1 MVKSN
6 SYNPDDIVTAIN
18 NGELLNIG
26 NVPIEL
32 FRDVYNRLKHTGIIW
47 MLAFIDDQV
56 IAQPYGMSRIYL
68 ILIKDGKKFFT
79 KSDFEFIPDE
89 EVHIFGHSDSCYSFN
104 DFILDVFSRT
114 KIVITILAELSLF
127 IFFYV
132 YSKSSAIVNVCNG
145 IIQAMAIFIT
155 VFVLFVISLNPEV
168 QYKYFKT
175 GRFHK
180 LAQSDKYIG
189 FIGIVSIF
197 FSILG
202 LIAASTFDM
211 PAMDMFNF
219 NYTKLFQSFFVASA
233 LVSAAVSFWLVIG
246 YHFSRRHEMINIEM
260 ANITLQ
266 KQQQLLVNKLND

>member
-1 MVKSN
+1 MNNK
-6 SYNPDDIVTAIN
+6 YYPDDIVAAIN
-18 NGELLNIG
+18 NGDLLNIG
-26 NVPIEL
+26 DVPIEL
-32 FRDVYNRLKHTGIIW
+32 FRDVYNRLKHTGVIW
-47 MLAFIDDQV
+47 ILAFIEDQV
-56 IAQPYGMSRIYL
+56 IAQPYGKSNVYL
-68 ILIKDGKKFFT
+68 IIKKEGNKFIT
-79 KSDFEFIPDE
+79 RSDFEFIPDD
-89 EVHIFGHSDSCYSFN
+89 EVHIFGCSDARYSFKH
-104 DFILDVFSRT
+104 FVLDVFNKT
-114 KIVITILAELSLF
+114 KIAIIILAELSLYY
-127 IFFYV
+127 FFYV

-145 IIQAMAIFIT
+145 AIQAMAIFIT

-168 QYKYFKT
+168 QYKYYKS

-189 FIGIVSIF
+189 FIGIVSIL

-211 PAMDMFNF
+211 PAMNIFVFN
-219 NYTKLFQSFFVASA
+219 TSKSFQASFVASA

-266 KQQQLLVNKLND
+266 KQQQLLIKKLND